1 MEIKALRSFL
11 TIARERS
18 LTGAAEFLH
27 VTQPTLSRLVKD
39 LETELGT
46 KLFTRGSHHITLTD
60 DGMLLR
66 KRAEEIV
73 EMVDKTASSF
83 TDRGEKEVSGEVF
96 LGGGETYS
104 MHYLARLIDTLHRLY
119 PRIKFHLYSGNSDDV
134 TERLDK
140 GLLDFGMLIQPADL
154 SKYEY
159 VTLPTRDT
167 WGVIMRRDHPLAK
180 KKAITPKDL
189 EDEPLIASRQAIRQS
204 LSRNE
209 FTEWFGSSFAKLNI
223 IATINLIYN
232 ATVMVRQGMASV
244 FSLQDLVYTGEGS
257 DLCFRPL
264 RPRLESN
271 LNVVWKKLQIF
282 SPAADVFLKLLKEEF
297 EPDY

>member
-39 LETELGT
+39 LENELGT
-46 KLFTRGSHHITLTD
+46 KLFTRGSHRITLTD

-73 EMVDKTASSF
+73 EMVDKTTSSF
-83 TDRGEKEVSGEVF
+83 TDREEKEVTGEVF

-104 MHYLARLIDTLHRLY
+104 MRHLAQLIDRLHRLY

-140 GLLDFGMLIQPADL
+140 GLLDFGLLIQPADL

-159 VTLPTRDT
+159 VTLPTKDT

-180 KKAITPKDL
+180 KKSITPKDL
-189 EDEPLIASRQAIRQS
+189 EGEPLIASRQAIRQS

-209 FTEWFGSSFAKLNI
+209 FTEWFGSGFAKLNI
-223 IATINLIYN
+223 IATINLVYN
-232 ATVMVRQGMASV
+232 ATIMVRQGTASV

-257 DLCFRPL
+257 DLCSRPL

-282 SPAADVFLKLLKEEF
+282 SPAAELFLKHLKEEF
-297 EPDY
+297 EPDF